1 MQHRT
6 GTHVLLHIPV
16 NSRFTFF
23 SNTIIFCNHILYLE
37 IFMPDSLFK
46 TDPST
51 GDFRIEIPEFYNFG
65 FDMIDKRA
73 ELTPDKT
80 ALIFVDTDG
89 ETDARFTYRDLS
101 EMSARFA
108 GVLKKHGFTKGDKLY
123 VMIPRVPEWYAVM
136 LGCFKMGVVPM
147 PAPKILQPNDINYR
161 IAASGAKGAAVYHDC
176 LEKMQKCNLN
186 NLDGKI
192 AVGAEC
198 EGWISYENEMQT
210 ISPAFTREDAEPTL
224 STDPLIMYFT
234 SGTTKFPRMVL
245 HDQTYALGHYITA
258 RFWQDLTENDI
269 HWTLSDTGWGKAVWG
284 KMFGQW
290 IIGTTVLMHNAADH
304 FEPEK
309 HLYIMEKYG
318 VTTFCAPPTAYRMI
332 ILQDLAK
339 YDFTK
344 LRHSVSAGEPLN
356 PEVIRIWKEH
366 TGTTIYDGY
375 GQTET
380 VNTIANCPAFE
391 IRFGS
396 MGKPTPGFNIDVVD
410 DDGLPLPAGETGH
423 IAIECSSTHPV
434 GLFRGYY
441 NDEESTKEAFR
452 NGWYFTGDK
461 AYKDADGYFWFVGR
475 SDDVIKASGYRVGPF
490 EVESALQSHGAV
502 AENAVVGSPDPIRG
516 TIVKAFVVLKKGYE
530 PSAELI
536 KSLQEHVKKETA
548 PYKYPREIE
557 FVDSLPKTVSGKI
570 RRIDLRQREEAK
582 HADMIKE

>member
-1 MQHRT
+1 
-6 GTHVLLHIPV
+6 
-16 NSRFTFF
+16 
-23 SNTIIFCNHILYLE
+23 
-37 IFMPDSLFK
+37 MPDSLFR
-46 TDPST
+46 TDPAT
-51 GDFRIEIPEFYNFG
+51 GDFKIEIPEFYNFG
-65 FDMIDKRA
+65 FDVIDKRA

-89 ETDARFTYRDLS
+89 ETDIHFSYKDLS
-101 EMSARFA
+101 GMSARFA
-108 GVLKKHGFTKGDKLY
+108 HVLKKHGFRKGDKLY

-186 NLDGKI
+186 NLEGKI

-198 EGWISYENEMQT
+198 EGWISYEQEMENA
-210 ISPAFTREDAEPTL
+210 PADFRREDAEPTL
-224 STDPLIMYFT
+224 PTDPLIMYFT

-332 ILQDLAK
+332 ILQDLTR
-339 YDFTK
+339 YDFSK

-380 VNTIANCPAFE
+380 VNTIANCPVFE

-396 MGKPTPGFNIDVVD
+396 MGKPAPGFNVDIVD

-423 IAIECSSTHPV
+423 IAIECASNHPV

-452 NGWYFTGDK
+452 GGWYYTGDK

-475 SDDVIKASGYRVGPF
+475 ADDVIKASGYRVGPF

-530 PSAELI
+530 PSPELI

-570 RRIDLRQREEAK
+570 RRVELRQREEAK
-582 HADMIKE
+582 HADMLKE